1 MGDQEKL
8 NDEVAKQTL
17 EKFTDSLR
25 SVVAG
30 DEDKSAP
37 MMGVTLLALAKAESA
52 EAPPPVEGEAIKVAA
67 QFVDTGHLVYH
78 NTDRAPT
85 PTLTREEA
93 MKKLLDYLG
102 QSYMVVDGEI
112 FDEAGVIN
120 RLADNLGTLVSNL
133 DGTEEFALRIL
144 RAAKHPRFYFKGN
157 ALQRAKKYLARATSL
172 INDFPWKYADDA
184 PDEAV
189 TDLRLAEALV
199 QNAISALTGRG
210 WERKI
215 VPGAFNEDGALA
227 AQKDEALRKPA
238 PAIHVDVDTLKG
250 RELSKKALEVAEQLE
265 AMGDSPSTASVIGLN
280 DPDLENPADT
290 IPQAEYDALP
300 RRSPPSTPSF
310 PPTSRRSTTSP

>member
-1 MGDQEKL
+1 
-8 NDEVAKQTL
+8 
-17 EKFTDSLR
+17 
-25 SVVAG
+25 
-30 DEDKSAP
+30 
-37 MMGVTLLALAKAESA
+37 
-52 EAPPPVEGEAIKVAA
+52 
-67 QFVDTGHLVYH
+67 VDTGHLVYH

-290 IPQAEYDALP
+290 IPQAEYDALVRGVEQELDDSLDP
-300 RRSPPSTPSF
+300 EALAAEYAKLPADEQKKHYLAVKSVIAKRMEAEAAIENDGVPVK
-310 PPTSRRSTTSP
+310 TSAE